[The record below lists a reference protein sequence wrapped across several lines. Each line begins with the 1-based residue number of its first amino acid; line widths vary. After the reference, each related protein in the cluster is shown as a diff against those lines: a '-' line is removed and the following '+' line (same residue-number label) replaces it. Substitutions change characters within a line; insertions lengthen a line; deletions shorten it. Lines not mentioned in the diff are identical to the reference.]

1 MDSVLL
7 MLDDGT
13 DEATKQ
19 MLQNLIERK
28 RKLDKLHKKQMFF
41 LSLFF
46 LYTFLFIY
54 LFYKKLLIPYSDSA
68 FQIISSFF
76 DSRMMLLLLLA
87 GAALLGAVKIFRDQ
101 KDKAE
106 EEFHALRCE
115 IIDKSK
121 DLWKN
126 DAWEKRHKIF
136 EMMERKFGINLYH
149 ESK

>member
-126 DAWEKRHKIF
+126 DAWENRHKIF

>member
-76 DSRMMLLLLLA
+76 DSRMMMLLLLA

>member
-1 MDSVLL
+1 MNSVLL

-46 LYTFLFIY
+46 LYTILFIY

-76 DSRMMLLLLLA
+76 DSRMMMLLLLA

-126 DAWEKRHKIF
+126 DAWENRHKIF
-136 EMMERKFGINLYH
+136 EMMEKNFGINLYH

>member
-7 MLDDGT
+7 LLDDGT

-19 MLQNLIERK
+19 MLQNLIKRK
-28 RKLDKLHKKQMFF
+28 KKLDKLHKKQMVVLWF
-41 LSLFF
+41 FF
-46 LYTFLFIY
+46 LYAILFIY
-54 LFYKKLLIPYSDSA
+54 LFYERLLVPFSDSA
-68 FQIISSFF
+68 FQIISTFF
-76 DSRMMLLLLLA
+76 NSRIMMILLLA
-87 GAALLGAVKIFRDQ
+87 GAGLLGAVKIFHDQ

-126 DAWEKRHKIF
+126 EAWDNRHKLF
-136 EMMERKFGINLYH
+136 EIMKKNYGINLYH

>member
-7 MLDDGT
+7 MLDDET

-126 DAWEKRHKIF
+126 DAWENRHKIF

>member
-126 DAWEKRHKIF
+126 DAWENRYKIF

>member
-54 LFYKKLLIPYSDSA
+54 LFYKKLLIPYSDST

-76 DSRMMLLLLLA
+76 DSRMMMLLLLA

-126 DAWEKRHKIF
+126 DAWENRHKIF

>member
-1 MDSVLL
+1 
-7 MLDDGT
+7 
-13 DEATKQ
+13 

-76 DSRMMLLLLLA
+76 DSRMMMLLLLA

-126 DAWEKRHKIF
+126 DAWENRHKIF